1 MNNKSQINSTPNSLK
16 NIYTY
21 SIGKMEQIFSN
32 KKLNVS
38 VRTVR
43 YGDEVL
49 FYANEAAEVLGY
61 SRPGKAVHTHVWK
74 HNKTTVGA
82 VSRSP
87 TVGLL
92 LEDRSR
98 TVLLRE
104 QGLYQL
110 IFNSRLPIAEEFQDW
125 VFRDVLPSIRKTG
138 SYSLPKPRS
147 LQDKQLKLIN
157 ETDLHYQ
164 VVKHIRERYP
174 NVIITPG
181 LGEYQDSSEKRCDA
195 WSKGYTGGQPD
206 IILMEPSNGFHGYAL
221 ELKTPKGTGVVSEKQ
236 KCWMNKLSSKGFQT
250 LISND
255 YAEIILDIDKY
266 FIVDETKELRDEIT
280 KLEKKCKRLEKK
292 RPAFL
297 SSLY

>member
-1 MNNKSQINSTPNSLK
+1 
-16 NIYTY
+16 
-21 SIGKMEQIFSN
+21 MEQIFSN
-32 KKLNVS
+32 KKLNAC

-49 FYANEAAEVLGY
+49 FHANEAAEVLGY
-61 SRPGKAVHTHVWK
+61 LRPRKAVHTHVWE

-82 VSRSP
+82 VSRGTTLGP
-87 TVGLL
+87 L

-98 TVLLRE
+98 TVLLYE
-104 QGLYQL
+104 PGLYQL
-110 IFNSRLPIAEEFQDW
+110 IFNSRLPIAEEFQAW

-138 SYSLPKPRS
+138 SYSRS
-147 LQDKQLKLIN
+147 LQDKQLSLMN

-164 VVKHIRERYP
+164 VVKHIREWYL
-174 NVIITPG
+174 NVIIIPG
-181 LGEYQDSSEKRCDA
+181 LGEYQDSSAKRCDA
-195 WSKGYTGGQPD
+195 WSNGYIGGQPD
-206 IILMEPSNGFHGYAL
+206 LIIMEPSNGFHGYAL

-236 KCWMNKLSSKGFQT
+236 KCWMNKLSGIGFQT

>member
-1 MNNKSQINSTPNSLK
+1 
-16 NIYTY
+16 
-21 SIGKMEQIFSN
+21 MEQIFRN
-32 KKLNVS
+32 QKLNVS

-43 YGDEVL
+43 WENDVL
-49 FYANEAAEVLGY
+49 FYAKDIAESLGY
-61 SRPGKAVHTHVWK
+61 ADPKKAVQKLVRKQNKIRLEGLTKGGESPPLVECHPHTI
-74 HNKTTVGA
+74 
-82 VSRSP
+82 
-87 TVGLL
+87 LL
-92 LEDRSR
+92 YEP
-98 TVLLRE
+98 
-104 QGLYQL
+104 GLYQL
-110 IFNSRLPIAEEFQDW
+110 IFNSRLPLAEGFQDW

-164 VVKHIRERYP
+164 VVKHIRKRYP

-292 RPAFL
+292 VVPTRPAFL
-297 SSLY
+297 ISLY

>member
-1 MNNKSQINSTPNSLK
+1 
-16 NIYTY
+16 
-21 SIGKMEQIFSN
+21 MEQIFSN

-43 YGDEVL
+43 WENDVL
-49 FYANEAAEVLGY
+49 FYAKDIAESLGY
-61 SRPGKAVHTHVWK
+61 ADPKKAVQKLVRKQNKIRLEGLTKGGESPPLVECHPHTI
-74 HNKTTVGA
+74 
-82 VSRSP
+82 
-87 TVGLL
+87 LL
-92 LEDRSR
+92 YEP
-98 TVLLRE
+98 
-104 QGLYQL
+104 GLYQL
-110 IFNSRLPIAEEFQDW
+110 IFNSRLPLAEEFQDW

-206 IILMEPSNGFHGYAL
+206 IILMEPSNGFHGYAI

-236 KCWMNKLSSKGFQT
+236 KCWMNKLSSKGFWT

-255 YAEIILDIDKY
+255 YAEIILDIDEY
-266 FIVDETKELRDEIT
+266 FVVEELRDEIT

-292 RPAFL
+292 IPAFL
-297 SSLY
+297 SSLF

>member
-1 MNNKSQINSTPNSLK
+1 
-16 NIYTY
+16 
-21 SIGKMEQIFSN
+21 MEQIFKN
-32 KKLNVS
+32 QKLNVS
-38 VRTVR
+38 VRTMR
-43 YGDEVL
+43 YGDAIL
-49 FYANEAAEVLGY
+49 FNARDVAESLGY
-61 SRPGKAVHTHVWK
+61 QNTRKAVKDHVWEK
-74 HNKTTVGA
+74 NMVKLGQLDKGNETLPLPKGHPGTA
-82 VSRSP
+82 
-87 TVGLL
+87 LL
-92 LEDRSR
+92 YEP
-98 TVLLRE
+98 
-104 QGLYQL
+104 GLYQL
-110 IFNSRLPIAEEFQDW
+110 ICGSRLPLAEVFQDW
-125 VFRDVLPSIRKTG
+125 IFNDVLPSIRKTG

-206 IILMEPSNGFHGYAL
+206 IILMESSNGFHGYAL

-280 KLEKKCKRLEKK
+280 KLEKKCKCLEKK

-297 SSLY
+297 SCLY

>member
-1 MNNKSQINSTPNSLK
+1 
-16 NIYTY
+16 
-21 SIGKMEQIFSN
+21 MEQIFRN
-32 KKLNVS
+32 QKLNVS

-43 YGDEVL
+43 WENDVL
-49 FYANEAAEVLGY
+49 FYAKDIAESLGY
-61 SRPGKAVHTHVWK
+61 ADPKKAVQKLVRKQNKIRLEGLAKGGDSPPLVECHPHTI
-74 HNKTTVGA
+74 
-82 VSRSP
+82 
-87 TVGLL
+87 LL
-92 LEDRSR
+92 YEP
-98 TVLLRE
+98 
-104 QGLYQL
+104 GLYQL
-110 IFNSRLPIAEEFQDW
+110 IFNSRLPLAEGFQDW

-164 VVKHIRERYP
+164 VVKHIRKRYP

-297 SSLY
+297 SSLF